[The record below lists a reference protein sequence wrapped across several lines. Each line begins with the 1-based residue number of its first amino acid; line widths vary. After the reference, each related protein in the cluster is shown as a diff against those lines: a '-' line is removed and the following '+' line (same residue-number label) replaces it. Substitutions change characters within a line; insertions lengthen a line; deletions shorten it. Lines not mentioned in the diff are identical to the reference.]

1 MSLSYRISPFLSPY
15 FSDRFSTV
23 IDFNFEFDVKLC
35 YWDSN
40 WVANW
45 TKKIANDI
53 LHADW
58 LRVLPIRNQRSFIND
73 LPSSSCPLHV
83 SKLIKHSIISMEN
96 RARRNKYAKVSSVWW
111 CIRKSGIGLD
121 VFVDML
127 QSARSAYARSERD
140 YFATQASKYWL
151 LFESVIRRLCTLG
164 FSPAVK
170 LLPSCPRYV
179 WVSDFPDSFVDFRPR
194 PVA

>member
-1 MSLSYRISPFLSPY
+1 MLLRHELSREPNEKDCKRYITRRLTSRFTDSKPDIFYKWFAQFFVPVARIY
-15 FSDRFSTV
+15 T
-23 IDFNFEFDVKLC
+23 
-35 YWDSN
+35 
-40 WVANW
+40 
-45 TKKIANDI
+45 
-53 LHADW
+53 
-58 LRVLPIRNQRSFIND
+58 
-73 LPSSSCPLHV
+73 
-83 SKLIKHSIISMEN
+83 LIKHSIISMKN

-127 QSARSAYARSERD
+127 QSARFAYARSERD
-140 YFATQASKYWL
+140 YFATQPSKYWL